1 MSGLKENMSNG
12 EVLAVVNK
20 NSYLKIQSFINSQ
33 ILQAT
38 LHGFC
43 THFWYSKVELDKKG
57 MRRKDAKF
65 EVLILKNIKTYV
77 CLERCNSRLK
87 ESMINNFL
95 C

>member
-20 NSYLKIQSFINSQ
+20 NSYLRIQNFINSQ

-38 LHGFC
+38 LHGFY

-65 EVLILKNIKTYV
+65 EVLILKT
-77 CLERCNSRLK
+77 SRP
-87 ESMINNFL
+87 MFV
-95 C
+95 